1 MGKKIEESDF
11 SLNASPFTPSSSL
24 FASLF
29 SDKRTKEKKNNGA
42 QSSLSPLPSYVCLGV
57 FAFFSPRTEIVLFH
71 AKNKG
76 KMCTQ
81 QDLTSPG

>member
-1 MGKKIEESDF
+1 MGKKIEENDF

-42 QSSLSPLPSYVCLGV
+42 QSSLFPHPFIRLPRCPL
-57 FAFFSPRTEIVLFH
+57 AFPPIYSIISR
-71 AKNKG
+71 KK
-76 KMCTQ
+76 
-81 QDLTSPG
+81 